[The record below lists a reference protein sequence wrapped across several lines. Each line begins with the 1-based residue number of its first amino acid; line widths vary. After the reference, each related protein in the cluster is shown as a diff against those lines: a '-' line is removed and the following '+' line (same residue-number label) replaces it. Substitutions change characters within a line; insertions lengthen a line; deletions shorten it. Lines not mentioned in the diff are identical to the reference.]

1 MSTAQTATNATLVGI
16 PLAGDERPD
25 DDDVDD
31 DVSVFSMSHT
41 SEQASTSVISSTYD
55 KESHDLEKRRQAK
68 IGETEERH
76 VKVIRVVT
84 FAFVIVSAI
93 TACVIVYFFAKD
105 YDKRD
110 FEWNVSTLPTKLS
123 WQCQNLATRPK
134 LAFLKLFFSFRLVYL
149 YS

>member
-16 PLAGDERPD
+16 PLAGEERPGGDDGD
-25 DDDVDD
+25 DDA
-31 DVSVFSMSHT
+31 SVFSTSHT
-41 SEQASTSVISSTYD
+41 SEHASTSVMSNYD
-55 KESHDLEKRRQAK
+55 DLEKRRQVK

-123 WQCQNLATRPK
+123 WQCQNIATRPK